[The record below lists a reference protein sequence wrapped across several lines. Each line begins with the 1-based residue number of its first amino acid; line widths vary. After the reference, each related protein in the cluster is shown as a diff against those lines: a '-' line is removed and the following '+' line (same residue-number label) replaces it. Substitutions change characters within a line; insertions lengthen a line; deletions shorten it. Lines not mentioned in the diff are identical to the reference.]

1 MEEKWVSSRKYFH
14 LKQFFFDFNSR
25 MIFYNVDIEK
35 EVKKKRTQKIITIFN
50 SIFNNEKR
58 KELIIINGRKVTF
71 FSKILSTMISKK
83 RKGKKKKKT

>member
-1 MEEKWVSSRKYFH
+1 
-14 LKQFFFDFNSR
+14 

-83 RKGKKKKKT
+83 RKGKKKEKNLKFTHI

>member
-1 MEEKWVSSRKYFH
+1 MSFFSKILSLETIFSRF
-14 LKQFFFDFNSR
+14 QFKDDLLQC
-25 MIFYNVDIEK
+25 DIEK
-35 EVKKKRTQKIITIFN
+35 KVKKKGTQKIITIFN